1 MRLPYKLLMMLFALG
16 TILWSCNSF
25 IYDDMKDCPQG
36 VYVKF
41 YTMTPCESDSIFI
54 GSVPSLTV
62 FAFDKKGTLV
72 TFVTQKE
79 VTLSREYEILM
90 PVSNG
95 SYSFVAWA
103 GVNDAFTTTSFTK
116 GVTTKKDL
124 MLTLKLAEG
133 LAPNLSATRVWQG
146 ESETVFLP
154 NPDEQG
160 SFYEHTAINLKE
172 ITNRL
177 TVSVEIDSSVKDITP
192 RDLTISVSSAN
203 GNINIDGTMPITNPL
218 LTYPTIQSALTDNSV
233 TWNFALMDLKTGY
246 QNRLKID
253 YPAKEQTLFDGDL
266 IGSILLNTI
275 DSNINL
281 ECEND
286 FVVKF
291 VLKDYCETCGTH
303 FSCEIYVNNWRVHSY
318 ETELGI

>member
-1 MRLPYKLLMMLFALG
+1 
-16 TILWSCNSF
+16 
-25 IYDDMKDCPQG
+25 
-36 VYVKF
+36 
-41 YTMTPCESDSIFI
+41 
-54 GSVPSLTV
+54 
-62 FAFDKKGTLV
+62 
-72 TFVTQKE
+72 
-79 VTLSREYEILM
+79 LSREYEILM

-177 TVSVEIDSSVKDITP
+177 TVSVEIDSSVKEITP